1 MHRETLPEPRT
12 THPARACA
20 LTVLALAALQAPDAH
35 GAARWL
41 FEGLLDAEFEA
52 TDPDSR
58 LLSKNEGDARSS
70 GALRLWAG
78 AELHPRLQLMVL
90 GEFEGGTGN
99 DKSGVQS
106 EIEQAFL
113 RYSFDGSRSMFVEAG
128 RIITPIGD
136 FGGRYLPTLN
146 PLIGEPTGY
155 EVSYPLGVQFAGS
168 VSLLDFRAAVIDSPV
183 TNAAYLPGADRV
195 ARPALSLGVTPLVGL
210 RFGGYYTRG
219 PYLNQK
225 LETALPAGA
234 DWKSFAQE
242 IVGVDGQF
250 SRGHFDVHVDYNVST
265 YEVPTYDGALQ
276 GNAVYVEPKYT
287 WSPRFYTALRVE
299 SNEYVYA
306 KPYGTFWVGS
316 EVKVDDVEIGAGYRF
331 GRDTLLKLSYR
342 FDHWDVDAADEQFF
356 PNGYSVALQLSQ
368 AFDVRDWFEAPR

>member
-1 MHRETLPEPRT
+1 MHRELPEPRRMR
-12 THPARACA
+12 PALACGLTLLA
-20 LTVLALAALQAPDAH
+20 LSALAAPEAH

-41 FEGLLDAEFEA
+41 VEGLLDAEVQE

-58 LLSKNEGDARSS
+58 LLSENGGDPQSS

-90 GEFEGGTGN
+90 GEFEDTGSGE
-99 DKSGVQS
+99 SGVEA

-113 RYSFDGSRSMFVEAG
+113 RYSFGGSRSMFVEAG

-136 FGGRYLPTLN
+136 FGGRYLSTLN
-146 PLIGEPTGY
+146 PLIGAPTGY

-183 TNAAYLPGADRV
+183 TNPTYVPGADRV
-195 ARPALSLGVTPLVGL
+195 ARPALALGVTPFVGL
-210 RFGGYYTRG
+210 RLGGYYTRG
-219 PYLNQK
+219 PYLNEK
-225 LETALPAGA
+225 VEAVLPAGA

-242 IVGVDGQF
+242 IVGAESQF

-276 GNAVYVEPKYT
+276 GNTAYVEPKYT

-306 KPYGTFWVGS
+306 KPYGAFWVGS
-316 EVKVDDVEIGAGYRF
+316 EVRVDDVEIGAGYRF

-342 FDHWDVDAADEQFF
+342 FDDWVVDAADEAFF
-356 PNGYSVALQLSQ
+356 KDGYSVALQLSQ